1 MYELIGEGSYGCVV
15 KPVILNKIK
24 KEYMKYMEKDK
35 NDIGKLFISGYD
47 DFKTEYDIGKFI
59 HKLDKN
65 NEFTTKMKGA
75 YKIWNKL
82 EGKVSECMFHN
93 REFYEI
99 IYENG
104 GKEIDNVIIKDILT
118 KLKNLLKGLQR
129 LHKNGFLHMDIK
141 PANLL
146 INLEK
151 ISLIDYGLTEL
162 MKNVYK
168 NENRRVLSFL
178 YPFYPPEF
186 MIMYNVLKERENN
199 AEKDYKSKIKEKN
212 IFQSI
217 YALKKYYKI
226 DIKNK
231 ERLNEIK
238 ELLKKD
244 YINIIKKNTEKADIY
259 SIGIVLLI
267 IKENIEFKNKEEEKI
282 YNEIVKNT
290 INHNVEKRWS
300 SDEIIKYIEINM
312 NNKIDG
318 GKSKSNK
325 TEKKPK
331 KRVKLESIKSNKTE
345 SKLKTRVKLES
356 IKSNKTEKKPK
367 TRVKLESI
375 KLDKTENKLKTRV
388 KLESI
393 KLDKNERK
401 EKNKNV
407 RKLLQ
412 KIVIL

>member
-24 KEYMKYMEKDK
+24 KEYMKYIEKDK

-75 YKIWNKL
+75 YRIRNKL
-82 EGKVSECMFHN
+82 EGKVSECMIHN

-168 NENRRVLSFL
+168 NENRHVLSFL

-199 AEKDYKSKIKEKN
+199 AEKDYKSKINEKN

-238 ELLKKD
+238 ELLNKD
-244 YINIIKKNTEKADIY
+244 YVNIIKKNTEKADIY

-282 YNEIVKNT
+282 YNEIIKNT

-318 GKSKSNK
+318 GKA
-325 TEKKPK
+325 
-331 KRVKLESIKSNKTE
+331 
-345 SKLKTRVKLES
+345 
-356 IKSNKTEKKPK
+356 KSNKTEKKPK
-367 TRVKLESI
+367 TRVKLES
-375 KLDKTENKLKTRV
+375 V
-388 KLESI
+388 KF
-393 KLDKNERK
+393 DKNKRK
-401 EKNKNV
+401 EKNKKF